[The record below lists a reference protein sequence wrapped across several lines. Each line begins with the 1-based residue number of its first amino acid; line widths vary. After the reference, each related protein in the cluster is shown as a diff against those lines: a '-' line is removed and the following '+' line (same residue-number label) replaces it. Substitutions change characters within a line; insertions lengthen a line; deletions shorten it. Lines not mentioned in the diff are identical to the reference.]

1 MHKNNQSESDISDKY
16 VRPAMVQAGW
26 HTLDQIY
33 AQFPLRAGR
42 VVVRGNKAHRDKD
55 TVLKADFVLFLKPN
69 IPLAVVEVKKASL
82 SAQAGMQQAIQY
94 AELLDVPFSFASNG
108 NSFVFRDATLASGVL
123 EQSLTLDQFPSPS
136 ELWARYCT
144 WKGWSAEVQ
153 SVAAHDYAPDPS
165 GKKVPRYYQLNAINR
180 TVEAIAAGQNRVLLV
195 MATGTGKTY
204 TAFQIIHRLWKSTWR
219 TDKPGGQKRI
229 LFLADRNILID
240 QTMVND
246 FRPFK
251 GAMAKL
257 SAHAA
262 GISRDAAKGV
272 ERVNAQGQIEVD
284 DVDLA
289 VDKTSKAVNKSYE
302 IYLSLYQAVTG
313 TEEEQNIYKQ
323 FSPDFFDLIV
333 VDECHRGSANEDSA
347 WRDILTYFASATHV
361 GLTATPKE
369 TKDTSNT
376 AYFGEPIY
384 TYSLK
389 QGIEDGFLAPYKVIR
404 VDLDKDTFGW
414 RPTAGM
420 TDNKGQL
427 IEDRV
432 YTGRDMNRKL
442 VLEPRDV
449 VVAERI
455 TAYLRATD
463 RMAKTI
469 VFCEDIDHAAR
480 MRQALS
486 NANADICA
494 TQPNYVVQ
502 ITGDNLEGKRE
513 LDNFIDPEKE
523 YPVIATT
530 SKLMSTGVDAQ
541 TCKLIVLDQNIK
553 SMTLFKQIIGRGTR
567 LREDLGKTWFTILD
581 FKRATELFADKDF
594 DGEPVQIY
602 EPKAGQPIAP
612 PDEQPDG
619 MPHPVRAEPVEAG
632 LNDLGRLGPFAPGVD
647 GSKKYIVGG
656 MVTVA
661 VARERVQYLNAQGK
675 LITESLR
682 DYTRI
687 NLTKQYDSLDKFLQ
701 AWNDAER
708 KAALLQELEGQ
719 GVLIEA
725 LAEEL
730 ASTGLTNLDPFDLL
744 LHVAYNMPALTRR
757 ERASRVKKRNV
768 FTQYGP
774 VARKVIDALLDKYAD
789 EGIATIEA
797 DTVFNVQPFTD
808 MGRPGELIKS
818 FGGRPQYLSALQTL
832 ERELYAINAI

>member
-1 MHKNNQSESDISDKY
+1 
-16 VRPAMVQAGW
+16 
-26 HTLDQIY
+26 
-33 AQFPLRAGR
+33 
-42 VVVRGNKAHRDKD
+42 
-55 TVLKADFVLFLKPN
+55 
-69 IPLAVVEVKKASL
+69 
-82 SAQAGMQQAIQY
+82 
-94 AELLDVPFSFASNG
+94 
-108 NSFVFRDATLASGVL
+108 
-123 EQSLTLDQFPSPS
+123 
-136 ELWARYCT
+136 
-144 WKGWSAEVQ
+144 
-153 SVAAHDYAPDPS
+153 
-165 GKKVPRYYQLNAINR
+165 
-180 TVEAIAAGQNRVLLV
+180 
-195 MATGTGKTY
+195 
-204 TAFQIIHRLWKSTWR
+204 
-219 TDKPGGQKRI
+219 
-229 LFLADRNILID
+229 
-240 QTMVND
+240 
-246 FRPFK
+246 
-251 GAMAKL
+251 
-257 SAHAA
+257 
-262 GISRDAAKGV
+262 V
-272 ERVNAQGQIEVD
+272 ERVNAQGQLEVD

-289 VDKTSKAVNKSYE
+289 VDKTTKMVNKSYE

-313 TEEEQNIYKQ
+313 TEDTANIYKQ

-376 AYFGEPIY
+376 FYFGEPLY

-442 VLEPRDV
+442 VLEPRDA

-502 ITGDNLEGKRE
+502 ITGDNPEGKRE
-513 LDNFIDPEKE
+513 LDNFIDPEKA

-567 LREDLGKTWFTILD
+567 LREDLGKSWFTILD
-581 FKRATELFADKDF
+581 FKRATDNFADPAF

-602 EPKAGQPIAP
+602 EPRATTPLRRRTRRNPGSHQP
-612 PDEQPDG
+612 QP
-619 MPHPVRAEPVEAG
+619 
-632 LNDLGRLGPFAPGVD
+632 GRLGPPD
-647 GSKKYIVGG
+647 
-656 MVTVA
+656 
-661 VARERVQYLNAQGK
+661 
-675 LITESLR
+675 
-682 DYTRI
+682 
-687 NLTKQYDSLDKFLQ
+687 
-701 AWNDAER
+701 
-708 KAALLQELEGQ
+708 AALPKIPSAPSAAQ
-719 GVLIEA
+719 A
-725 LAEEL
+725 ARRSSNTCWAARSPSPWPASACSTSTPRANSSPRACATTP
-730 ASTGLTNLDPFDLL
+730 ASTSPSNT
-744 LHVAYNMPALTRR
+744 TRWT
-757 ERASRVKKRNV
+757 S
-768 FTQYGP
+768 FC
-774 VARKVIDALLDKYAD
+774 
-789 EGIATIEA
+789 
-797 DTVFNVQPFTD
+797 
-808 MGRPGELIKS
+808 RPGTTPTAKPPCWKS
-818 FGGRPQYLSALQTL
+818 WNRAGCWSKRCKK
-832 ERELYAINAI
+832 N

>member
-1 MHKNNQSESDISDKY
+1 MDKKKLSESDICDKFI
-16 VRPAMVQAGW
+16 RPAMEKAGW
-26 HTLDQIY
+26 HGMDQIY
-33 AQFPLRAGR
+33 REFPLRAGR
-42 VVVRGNKAHRDKD
+42 VVVRGNKAQRDKS
-55 TVLKADFVLFLKPN
+55 TVLFADYVLCLKPN
-69 IPLAVVEVKKASL
+69 IPLAVIEAKDNNHAMGAGM
-82 SAQAGMQQAIQY
+82 AQAINY
-94 AELLDVPFSFASNG
+94 AQLLEVPFSFTSNG
-108 NSFVFRDATLASGVL
+108 DGFVFRDTTLTTGVL
-123 EQSLTLDQFPSPS
+123 EQNLTLDEFPSPA
-136 ELWARYCT
+136 ELWARYCA
-144 WKGWSAEVQ
+144 WKGWTPEVQ
-153 SVAAHDYAPDPS
+153 RVAGFAYSPS
-165 GKKVPRYYQLNAINR
+165 KIPRYYQINAINR
-180 TVEAIAAGQNRVLLV
+180 TVEAIAAGQQRALLV

-204 TAFQIIHRLWKSTWR
+204 TAFQIIWRLWKSGA
-219 TDKPGGQKRI
+219 KKRI

-257 SAHAA
+257 SPN
-262 GISRDAAKGV
+262 AKGV
-272 ERVNAQGQIEVD
+272 ERINAQGQIEAD

-289 VDKTSKAVNKSYE
+289 VDKTTKAVNKSYE

-313 TEEEQNIYKQ
+313 TEEASNIYKQ

-333 VDECHRGSANEDSA
+333 VDECHRGSASEDSA
-347 WRDILTYFASATHV
+347 WRDILTYFHSATHV

-369 TKDTSNT
+369 TKEISNT
-376 AYFGEPIY
+376 FYFGEPIY

-420 TDNKGQL
+420 LDNTGQI

-442 VLEPRDV
+442 VLEPRDA
-449 VVAERI
+449 VVADRI
-455 TAYLRATD
+455 TAYLKATD

-486 NANADICA
+486 NANADLCA
-494 TQPNYVVQ
+494 TKPNYVVQ
-502 ITGDNLEGKRE
+502 ITGDNPEGKRE
-513 LDNFIDPEKE
+513 LDNFIDPEKD

-567 LREDLGKTWFTILD
+567 LREDLGKSWFTILD

-602 EPKAGQPIAP
+602 EPKGDDPIAP
-612 PDEQPDG
+612 PEEPAGPPAVGGEPGTDG
-619 MPHPVRAEPVEAG
+619 PADPGGP
-632 LNDLGRLGPFAPGVD
+632 LGPFGGGGTPIT
-647 GSKKYIVGG
+647 KYVLGNQ
-656 MVTVA
+656 VTVS
-661 VARERVQYLNAQGK
+661 VARERVQYLNAEGK

-687 NLTKQYDSLDKFLQ
+687 NLQKQYTSLDAFLQ
-701 AWNDAER
+701 AWSAADR
-708 KAALLQELEGQ
+708 KAALLEELEKH
-719 GVLIEA
+719 GVLVDA
-725 LAEEL
+725 LAEEVA
-730 ASTGLTNLDPFDLL
+730 ASGLTGLDPFDLL
-744 LHVAYNMPALTRR
+744 LHVAWNMPPLTRR
-757 ERASRVKKRNV
+757 ERARRVKKRNV
-768 FTQYGP
+768 FTQYGAT
-774 VARKVIDALLDKYAD
+774 ARKVLEALLDKYAD
-789 EGIATIEA
+789 EGIAAMES
-797 DTVFNVQPFTD
+797 DQVLRVQPLNAL
-808 MGRPGELIKS
+808 GSPVELVKS
-818 FGGRPQYLSALQTL
+818 FGGRPQYLAALQAL
-832 ERELYAINAI
+832 ENELYTAAP

>member
-1 MHKNNQSESDISDKY
+1 MDKKSLSESDISDKY
-16 VRPAMVQAGW
+16 IRPAIVKAGW

-33 AQFPLRAGR
+33 AQYPLRAGR
-42 VVVRGNKAHRDKD
+42 VVVRGKTAKRDQS
-55 TVLKADFVLFLKPN
+55 TVLFADFVVFLKPN
-69 IPLAVVEVKKASL
+69 IPLAVIEAKKSRL
-82 SAQAGMQQAIQY
+82 SVQAGMQQAINY
-94 AELLDVPFSFASNG
+94 AQLLDVPFCFASNG
-108 NSFVFRDATLASGVL
+108 EGFVFRDATLATGVL
-123 EQSLTLDQFPSPS
+123 EQNLTLDQFPSPQ
-136 ELWARYCT
+136 ELWARYCK
-144 WKGWSAEVQ
+144 WKGWSVEVQ
-153 SVAAHDYAPDPS
+153 NVAAFDYALATTTKS
-165 GKKVPRYYQLNAINR
+165 PRYYQLNAINR
-180 TVEAIAAGQNRVLLV
+180 TVEAIATGQNRVLLV

-204 TAFQIIHRLWKSTWR
+204 TAFQIIHRLWKSPWR
-219 TDKPGGQKRI
+219 SDKPSGQKRI

-257 SAHAA
+257 SPN
-262 GISRDAAKGV
+262 AKGI
-272 ERVNAQGQIEVD
+272 ERVDEQGQVTVE
-284 DVDLA
+284 DVELA
-289 VDKTSKAVNKSYE
+289 VNKTTKLVDKSYE
-302 IYLSLYQAVTG
+302 IYLSLYQAVSG

-333 VDECHRGSANEDSA
+333 VDECHRGSADEDSA
-347 WRDILTYFASATHV
+347 WREILTYFASATQV

-369 TKDTSNT
+369 TKDISNSD
-376 AYFGEPIY
+376 YFGAPLY

-389 QGIEDGFLAPYKVIR
+389 QGIEDGYLAPYKVIR
-404 VDLDKDTFGW
+404 VDLDKDAFGW

-420 TDNKGQL
+420 TDKHGKL
-427 IEDRV
+427 IEDRI
-432 YTGRDMNRKL
+432 YTGADMNRKL
-442 VLEPRDV
+442 VLEKRDEA
-449 VVAERI
+449 VAAKI
-455 TAYLRATD
+455 TDYLKATD
-463 RMAKTI
+463 RYAKTI

-494 TQPNYVVQ
+494 SNPKYVVQ
-502 ITGDNLEGKRE
+502 ITGDNPEGKRE
-513 LDNFIDPEKE
+513 LDNFIDPEKP

-602 EPKAGQPIAP
+602 EPKPGQPVAP
-612 PDEQPDG
+612 PDAPTG
-619 MPHPVRAEPVEAG
+619 GPGEPG
-632 LNDLGRLGPFAPGVD
+632 IDNPPPLGPFGPEG
-647 GSKKYIVGG
+647 GEPKKYVVGG
-656 MVTVA
+656 TVTVA
-661 VARERVQYLNAQGK
+661 VARERVQYLNAQGQ

-687 NLTKQYDSLDKFLQ
+687 NLAKHYDSLDKFLQ
-701 AWNDAER
+701 AWNDADR
-708 KAALLQELEGQ
+708 KAALIQELEGR

-730 ASTGLTNLDPFDLL
+730 ASTGLKDLDPFDLL
-744 LHVAYNMPALTRR
+744 LHVAYNMPPLTRR

-808 MGRPGELIKS
+808 IGRPGEIIKS
-818 FGGRPQYLSALQTL
+818 FGGRPQYLDALQTL
-832 ERELYAINAI
+832 ERELYAPSAT

>member
-1 MHKNNQSESDISDKY
+1 MNKEQQSESDISDKFI
-16 VRPAMVQAGW
+16 RPAMVQAGW

-33 AQFPLRAGR
+33 AQYPLRAGR
-42 VVVRGNKAHRDKD
+42 VVVRGKTARRDQS
-55 TVLKADFVLFLKPN
+55 TVLFADFVLCLKPN
-69 IPLAVVEVKKASL
+69 IPLAVVEAKKSRL
-82 SAQAGMQQAIQY
+82 SVQAGMQQAIHY
-94 AELLDVPFSFASNG
+94 AQLLDVPFSFASNG
-108 NSFVFRDATLASGVL
+108 EGFVFRDATLAMGVL
-123 EQSLTLDQFPSPS
+123 EQNLTLDQFPSPQD
-136 ELWARYCT
+136 LWARYCA
-144 WKGWSAEVQ
+144 WKGWSTAVQ
-153 SVAAHDYAPDPS
+153 SVAGFDYALATTA
-165 GKKVPRYYQLNAINR
+165 KTPRYYQLNAINR

-204 TAFQIIHRLWKSTWR
+204 TAFQIIHRLWKSPWHA
-219 TDKPGGQKRI
+219 DKPGGQKRI

-257 SAHAA
+257 SPN
-262 GISRDAAKGV
+262 AKGV
-272 ERVNAQGQIEVD
+272 ERVDAEGKITLEE
-284 DVDLA
+284 VDLA
-289 VDKTSKAVNKSYE
+289 VHKTTKLVDKSYE
-302 IYLSLYQAVTG
+302 IYLSLYQAVSG
-313 TEEEQNIYKQ
+313 TEESQNIYKQ

-333 VDECHRGSANEDSA
+333 VDECHRGSADEDSA
-347 WRDILTYFASATHV
+347 WREILTYFASATQV

-369 TKDTSNT
+369 TKDISNSD
-376 AYFGEPIY
+376 YFGEAIY

-389 QGIEDGFLAPYKVIR
+389 QGIEDGYLAPYKVIR
-404 VDLDKDTFGW
+404 VDLDKDAFGW
-414 RPTAGM
+414 RPTTGM
-420 TDNKGQL
+420 TDKHGNL
-427 IEDRV
+427 IEDRI
-432 YTGRDMNRKL
+432 YTGTDMNRKL
-442 VLEPRDV
+442 VLEKRDEA
-449 VVAERI
+449 VAAKI
-455 TAYLRATD
+455 TEYLKATD
-463 RMAKTI
+463 RHAKTI

-494 TQPNYVVQ
+494 ANPKYVVQ
-502 ITGDNLEGKRE
+502 ITGDNPEGKRE
-513 LDNFIDPEKE
+513 LDNFIDPEKP

-541 TCKLIVLDQNIK
+541 TCKLIVLDQNIR

-602 EPKAGQPIAP
+602 EPQPGQPIAP
-612 PDEQPDG
+612 PDAPPDAQPALPLDALGTDPAPLVDG
-619 MPHPVRAEPVEAG
+619 LPP
-632 LNDLGRLGPFAPGVD
+632 LGPFAPGSD
-647 GSKKYIVGG
+647 EPKKYVVGG

-661 VARERVQYLNAQGK
+661 IARERVQYLNAQGK

-701 AWNDAER
+701 AWNDADR
-708 KAALLQELEGQ
+708 KAALLLELEAQ

-730 ASTGLTNLDPFDLL
+730 GKEGGTDLDPFDLL
-744 LHVAYNMPALTRR
+744 LHVAYNMPPLTRR

-768 FTQYGP
+768 FTHYGP
-774 VARKVIDALLDKYAD
+774 MARKVMDALLDKYAD

-808 MGRPGELIKS
+808 LGRPAEIIKS
-818 FGGRPQYLSALQTL
+818 FGGRAEYLGALHRL
-832 ERELYAINAI
+832 ERELYATITP